1 MIKPLEYYYD
11 DGSYVKFD
19 KYTIDI
25 WGVVRN
31 KENGKVLSYYT
42 NRDEYNLC
50 GVLDDKGDLHNI
62 YIGRAIASTFHGQ
75 PPTSKHTAD
84 HKDRVPN
91 NDMIDNIRWA
101 TKKEQRN
108 NQDRP
113 ETCKN
118 AYIIVKDDLEKT
130 GNEWVDSLKNE
141 KNHMNREYTLSMIR
155 NYAQKNQHGFSYKKF
170 PDISGEIWKEISG
183 SNTNK
188 GRWEISNMCRVKYI
202 TKCAENV
209 LSGECLCIKNGY
221 PKISINGKSLY
232 CHIIAF
238 ATFFPEEYANKKSSE
253 IVLHDDDD
261 PLDFRPHKLRLG
273 TRSEN
278 GIDAHNNGSFDGK
291 KKARMKCISYINGI
305 FEQEHDSQDAVVKY
319 LKSRG
324 YTKASQGN
332 ISQALIASCKGKVL
346 TKYGRTYR
354 LSA

>member
-1 MIKPLEYYYD
+1 MIKTLEYHYVN
-11 DGSYVKFD
+11 GSHVIFD
-19 KYTIDI
+19 KYTIDES
-25 WGVVRN
+25 GVVRN
-31 KENGKVLSYYT
+31 KENGEVVSYYT

-50 GVLDDKGDLHNI
+50 GVLDDKGDLHKI

-84 HKDRVPN
+84 HKDRVSN
-91 NDMIDNIRWA
+91 NDTIDNIRWA
-101 TKKEQRN
+101 TKKEQRG

-113 ETCKN
+113 ETYKN
-118 AYIIVKDDLEKT
+118 AFIIVKDGLEKT
-130 GNEWVDSLKNE
+130 GKEWVDSLKDE
-141 KNHMNREYTLSMIR
+141 KNHMGREYTLPMIR
-155 NYAQKNQHGFSYKKF
+155 KYAQKNQHGFSYKKF
-170 PDISGEIWKEISG
+170 PDISGEVWKEISG
-183 SNTNK
+183 SKNT
-188 GRWEISNMCRVKYI
+188 GGHWEISNMCRLKYI
-202 TKCAENV
+202 TNIGENV
-209 LSGECLCIKNGY
+209 LSGERLCIKNGY
-221 PKISINGKSLY
+221 PKIGINGKSLY

-238 ATFFPEEYANKKSSE
+238 ETFFPEEYANKKSNE

-278 GIDAHNNGSFDGK
+278 GIDAHDNGSFDDK
-291 KKARMKCISYINGI
+291 KKARMKCASYINGI

-332 ISQALIASCKGKVL
+332 ISQALLASCKGKVL
-346 TKYGRTYR
+346 TKYDRTYR